1 MIATLNNAYLELT
14 EFIQGNPEI
23 SIGVDKVKIPGDV
36 RMQFY
41 RLFDAVRSQPVEQEL
56 PDLVAEA
63 KLLSD
68 NYLKIE
74 KEVLES
80 LGLEKIS
87 MPVGLGRF
95 LHYPLGELMRDGFDP
110 LFDLLKGLID
120 YQAFEQKV
128 IQSVR
133 TSYARLFASG
143 YEKWVALSLV
153 RLLGAD
159 SLFQYPV
166 EELSLAD
173 WHREKEIVNVEVR
186 GSKKSN
192 CLLFNDN
199 QPQSI
204 IAPDFAVHSTPL
216 DKFIAFRSEL
226 GNALA
231 TATNASPKREW
242 ISIDSIPGWMDLDL
256 ANLTLIYVDNDPENI
271 NLAIDKR
278 RICRPD
284 LILECRSQD
293 GWYNAEEAGRIKL
306 HDSIFKPRLGSYVI
320 SRETVSQDVMELKQ
334 NRGPE
339 DRGKDPGII
348 SAGYDCSKLKPVA
361 DSLSI
366 RG

>member
-1 MIATLNNAYLELT
+1 VIATLNNAYLELT
-14 EFIQGNPEI
+14 DYIHGNPEI
-23 SIGVDKVKIPGDV
+23 SIGIDKVKIPGDV

-41 RLFDAVRSQPVEQEL
+41 QLFDGVRSQTIERRL

-63 KLLSD
+63 RLLSD

-74 KEVLES
+74 KEVFEL

-87 MPVGLGRF
+87 MPVGLNRF
-95 LHYPLGELMRDGFDP
+95 LHYPLGEFMRDGFDP
-110 LFDLLKGLID
+110 LFELLKGLID

-153 RLLGAD
+153 RLLEAD

-173 WHREKEIVNVEVR
+173 WHRGKEIVNVEAR
-186 GSKKSN
+186 SSKKSN

-199 QPQSI
+199 QPQSV
-204 IAPDFAVHSTPL
+204 IAPDFAVRSIPS

-242 ISIDSIPGWMDLDL
+242 ISVDSIPDWADLDL
-256 ANLTLIYVDNDPENI
+256 ANLTFIYVDNDPENI

-284 LILECRSQD
+284 LILECRSQK
-293 GWYNAEEAGRIKL
+293 GWYNAEESGRIKL

-320 SRETVSQDVMELKQ
+320 SREPVSQAVTELKQ

-339 DRGKDPGII
+339 DKGKDPRII
-348 SAGYDCSKLKPVA
+348 SAGYDCSKLEAVV

-366 RG
+366 RD